1 MNAHALALLTGAL
14 LLAAPGW
21 AQQQEE
27 EDRPALAVQF
37 RKADRNGDGRLTK
50 EEVTGRRAALVQ
62 SADAD
67 GDGAATLEEIRI
79 FLAARKPVTEPDPDA
94 SPIIREHP
102 LPEEA
107 PVTLAQCRGAAE
119 YSADQNGYSF
129 LVLHKGKPLF
139 ERYDQG
145 WTPEAAH
152 RLASGTKSFSGVLL
166 ALAVKDELLTLD
178 EPLSTILEEWKSDPR
193 RAKITYRQL
202 LSLTSGLH
210 PGDNGKVPS
219 YREAVESAKS
229 QRPPGSAFA
238 YGPLPYQVFGEALRR
253 KLASRDDL
261 DFADPLA
268 YLESRVFAKIGL
280 SYETWRR
287 DVEGMPHLPSG
298 ASLAAPE
305 WAKFGEFLR
314 LEGTWEG
321 EPLVD
326 RETLLNCFE
335 GSKANPGYGLT
346 FWRIQPGAE
355 STTDNAPGAEQAE
368 ASRGNRRSD
377 PRLAGAYMAA
387 GAGKQRLYVIPALDL
402 VIVRQGESRQ
412 FSNEILFT
420 RLLGKTSPIT
430 PGSDPSR

>member
-1 MNAHALALLTGAL
+1 MNTTAL
-14 LLAAPGW
+14 LLLFGTLLLVAPGW
-21 AQQQEE
+21 AQPPEE
-27 EDRPALAVQF
+27 EDRPALAEQF

-50 EEVTGRRAALVQ
+50 EEATGRRAALVQ

-67 GDGAATLEEIRI
+67 GDGAATLEEIRT
-79 FLAARKPVTEPDPDA
+79 FLVSRKPATNPDPDA
-94 SPIIREHP
+94 SPTIREYP
-102 LPEEA
+102 LPEET

-129 LVLHKGKPLF
+129 LVLHNGKPLF

-145 WTPEAAH
+145 WTPETVH

-229 QRPPGSAFA
+229 KRPPGSTFA

-287 DVEGMPHLPSG
+287 DVDGMPHLPSG
-298 ASLAAPE
+298 ASLAARE

-314 LEGTWEG
+314 LEGSWEG
-321 EPLVD
+321 EDLVD
-326 RETLLNCFE
+326 RETLKACGI
-335 GSKANPGYGLT
+335 GSEANPGYGLT
-346 FWRIQPGAE
+346 FWLMDPGSGA
-355 STTDNAPGAEQAE
+355 STDNAPGAEPAIPAPE
-368 ASRGNRRSD
+368 HRSHD
-377 PRLAGAYMAA
+377 PRLAGAFMAA

-402 VIVRQGESRQ
+402 VVVRQGESPR
-412 FSNEILFT
+412 FSNEIFLQ
-420 RLLGKTSPIT
+420 RLLGKAAPAT
-430 PGSDPSR
+430 PESAPSR